1 MRHDELM
8 EQAIISTRKLGKVF
22 GDLVA
27 AHDIDLEI
35 ARGEIF
41 GLLGPNGAGKTTTIN
56 MLVTILPPTSGTATV
71 NGYDVQREAT
81 LVRKSVGIVFQEP
94 SIDTALTARE
104 NLVLHGRLYAVPR
117 RELKARVDEMLAL
130 VELTERADDIV
141 KKFSGGMKR
150 RLEIA
155 RGLLH
160 RPPVLF
166 LDEPTLGLDP
176 ATREHIWAYIRRL
189 RREAGTTVLL
199 TTHYL
204 EEADVLADRVAI
216 IDHGA
221 VVALD
226 TPERLKAS
234 LGGDVVRLKTKTA
247 RVAFAALPFVEKIEG
262 EDGGELR
269 LTVREASKNL
279 AAIIQAAG
287 EVEAVEVRRATLD
300 DVFLHFTGRGMR
312 DTEGGEASP

>member
-1 MRHDELM
+1 MG
-8 EQAIISTRKLGKVF
+8 QAIISTRKLRKVF

-27 AHDIDLEI
+27 ASDIDLEI
-35 ARGEIF
+35 GRGEIF

-56 MLVTILPPTSGTATV
+56 MLVTILPPTSGEATV
-71 NGYDVQREAT
+71 NGYDVQREPT

-117 RELKARVDEMLAL
+117 RDLKARVEELLAL
-130 VELTERADDIV
+130 VELTDRADDIV
-141 KKFSGGMKR
+141 KKYSGGMKR

-176 ATREHIWAYIRRL
+176 ATREHIWSYIRRL
-189 RREAGTTVLL
+189 RTESGTTVLL

-216 IDHGA
+216 IDHGT

-234 LGGDVVRLKTKTA
+234 LGGDVVRLKTKA
-247 RVAFAALPFVEKIEG
+247 PRAALEALPFVEKLEVA
-262 EDGGELR
+262 DGGELR
-269 LTVREASKNL
+269 LTVREASKHL

-287 EVEAVEVRRATLD
+287 EVEAVEVRRPTLD
-300 DVFLHFTGRGMR
+300 DVFLQYTGHGLR
-312 DTEGGEASP
+312 DEGEGEASE